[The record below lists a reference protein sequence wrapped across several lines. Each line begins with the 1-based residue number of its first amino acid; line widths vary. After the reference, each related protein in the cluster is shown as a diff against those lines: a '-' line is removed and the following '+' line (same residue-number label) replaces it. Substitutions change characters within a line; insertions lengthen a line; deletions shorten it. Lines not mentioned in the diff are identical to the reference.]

1 MENSK
6 LAMMQKMSGK
16 KKESG
21 MSDTEMSAKK
31 SILSGIKEMAEKAMG
46 GKVHGLKKVTVA
58 SDSPEGLK
66 EGLELAKEKISEEP
80 KKEHADMET
89 PEEESVESPESESM
103 EDESKGIV
111 ETMMS
116 QMESCSPDDLEKIV
130 QKAREIIA
138 KKKLSEV

>member
-1 MENSK
+1 MDK

-80 KKEHADMET
+80 KKESEAEEVAEEM
-89 PEEESVESPESESM
+89 EESSEGEVR

-111 ETMMS
+111 ENMMS

-138 KKKLSEV
+138 KKKISEV